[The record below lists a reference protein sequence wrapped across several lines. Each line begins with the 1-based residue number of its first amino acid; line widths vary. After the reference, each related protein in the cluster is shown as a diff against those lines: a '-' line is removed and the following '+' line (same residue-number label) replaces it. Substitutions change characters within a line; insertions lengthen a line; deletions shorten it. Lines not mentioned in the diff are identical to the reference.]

1 MKLKV
6 NVILI
11 TKNKFIRKK
20 SFDIVAIGALIIAM
34 IVWASSFIAIKATL
48 PSIEP
53 MSIIFGR
60 MFVAS
65 LCFVYFIKSFK
76 KFNFTKKDVKFIML
90 MVLFEPCLYFIFEAQ
105 AILYTT
111 AGQAGMMT
119 SMMPLITAIGA
130 GIFLKEFISKKLIL
144 GSVIAMAGALWLS
157 LSSIGAEY
165 ATNPIL
171 GNSLEFMAMVCGA
184 GYAITIRY
192 LSKKFSALFLTA
204 IQSFAGFFFFMPF
217 AIWEYNTVAMDFNL
231 NAILWVVYLGVVVTL
246 GGYGLF
252 NFALG
257 RMEVSKAGMFIN
269 LIPIFTIVLAFLVLG
284 ETLTYIQMEASV
296 VILFG
301 VLITQIPMSKIK
313 LIFS

>member
-6 NVILI
+6 NVMLI

-130 GIFLKEFISKKLIL
+130 GIFLKEFISKKLIR
-144 GSVIAMAGALWLS
+144 GSVIAMSGAVWLS
-157 LSSIGAEY
+157 LSSIG
-165 ATNPIL
+165 T
-171 GNSLEFMAMVCGA
+171 